1 MNLKTLAEALGLSQT
16 TVSRALNGYPE
27 VSEATRKR
35 VEEAALRFGYRPNSR
50 AKGLAT
56 GRAMLIGQVI
66 PTSTQHEMVNPVFGD
81 FVAGASQNLARHGY
95 DMLLTRVPGDDEGKV
110 YREFRARGA
119 VDGVIIQ
126 APDVKDE
133 RIALLNRIGL
143 PFIVHGRS
151 TGVEEPYSW
160 IDVNNTQAFR
170 RATEF
175 LLQLGHRR
183 IALINGLERMDF
195 AFRRRKGYL
204 QALETAGIGPDPQLM
219 CTDEMTEQFG
229 HHKTRYMLSLDDP
242 PTAFL
247 CSSMLSAVGIRRALQ
262 EAGLTMGRDVSV
274 IIHDD
279 DLSYLRN
286 GDDIPLFTATRS
298 SVRHAGELLA
308 DALMQ
313 LINAPDHPPITRLL
327 EAQLVVG
334 SSTGP
339 APLRAA
345 RLPS

>member
-1 MNLKTLAEALGLSQT
+1 
-16 TVSRALNGYPE
+16 
-27 VSEATRKR
+27 
-35 VEEAALRFGYRPNSR
+35 
-50 AKGLAT
+50 
-56 GRAMLIGQVI
+56 
-66 PTSTQHEMVNPVFGD
+66 
-81 FVAGASQNLARHGY
+81 
-95 DMLLTRVPGDDEGKV
+95 
-110 YREFRARGA
+110 
-119 VDGVIIQ
+119 
-126 APDVKDE
+126 
-133 RIALLNRIGL
+133 
-143 PFIVHGRS
+143 
-151 TGVEEPYSW
+151 
-160 IDVNNTQAFR
+160 
-170 RATEF
+170 
-175 LLQLGHRR
+175 
-183 IALINGLERMDF
+183 MDF
-195 AFRRRKGYL
+195 AFRRRKGYQ
-204 QALETAGIGPDPQLM
+204 QALEAAGIGPDPVLM

-313 LINAPDHPPITRLL
+313 IINEPDHPPINRLL